1 MIRRRRVGRSLA
13 LVLCAGLALGACSED
28 DPGPGVI
35 EVVVGGEVPVGGVV
49 VELVGDG
56 ILGVQNRAGI
66 TVAMQTR
73 TVSGAQPQVR
83 IVAIQDVPGA
93 LTLRLDVARA
103 GAPLPTATVVQASSE
118 DDALL
123 PGYALPEI
131 QVRRV
136 R

>member
-1 MIRRRRVGRSLA
+1 MSRRRRGGRA
-13 LVLCAGLALGACSED
+13 LILALGAGLVLAACSED

-35 EVVVGGEVPVGGVV
+35 EVVVGGEAPVGGVV
-49 VELVGDG
+49 VELVGEG
-56 ILGVQNRAGI
+56 ILGVQTRAGLTAAI
-66 TVAMQTR
+66 QTR
-73 TVSGAQPQVR
+73 TVSGAQPEVR
-83 IVAIQDVPGA
+83 IVAIQEVPGP
-93 LTLRLDVARA
+93 LILRLDVSRA

-131 QVRRV
+131 QVRRI